1 MVDNEK
7 VARAQK
13 QLEELLSDKET
24 MEEIR
29 RRRMAV
35 IDRNSIISIA
45 EGRGRKAG
53 EEAGRIAGEKAG
65 IIKEKLEIAKKML
78 TKNKRIAK
86 RERKTRYGKVII
98 IWRKEFQ

>member
-45 EGRGRKAG
+45 EGRG
-53 EEAGRIAGEKAG
+53 EKAG
-65 IIKEKLEIAKKML
+65 KIKIAEKML
-78 TKNKRIAK
+78 AKNKPI
-86 RERKTRYGKVII
+86 EEII
-98 IWRKEFQ
+98 EFTELTEEEIKKLQKENKKQDMEK